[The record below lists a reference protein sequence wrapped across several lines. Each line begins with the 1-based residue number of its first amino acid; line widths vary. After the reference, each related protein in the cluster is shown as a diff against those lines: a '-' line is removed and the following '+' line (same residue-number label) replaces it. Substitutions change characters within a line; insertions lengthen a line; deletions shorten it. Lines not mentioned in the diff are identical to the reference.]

1 MKLHTVNQAR
11 EGEQKASLPVS
22 EWAPSRAEYLQYLV
36 DSRLVFGCF
45 EDIVDQHD
53 ELATLRNSGC
63 PPPGPAPADPAGAT
77 WHPRVFRLAQPRAS
91 RGARSRHRLVQIG
104 ARRG

>member
-36 DSRLVFGCF
+36 DSRTVFGCY

-63 PPPGPAPADPAGAT
+63 PPAPLPAPPSQTPPAPHGT
-77 WHPRVFRLAQPRAS
+77 HAS
-91 RGARSRHRLVQIG
+91 PS
-104 ARRG
+104 